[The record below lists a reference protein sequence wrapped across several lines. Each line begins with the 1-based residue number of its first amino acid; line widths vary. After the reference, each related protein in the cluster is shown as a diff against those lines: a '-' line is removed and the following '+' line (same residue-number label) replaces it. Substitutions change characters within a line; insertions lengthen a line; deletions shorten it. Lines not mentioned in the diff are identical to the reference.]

1 MAAVENDP
9 AISAHLKAFNDHREG
24 VRSFAV
30 RKMAERG
37 TAVVPLLIRLLAEK
51 KGFTQDCAAEA
62 LCRMGNTAIPFVL
75 EAMQSHPDHNVRMQ
89 AAAVLA
95 AMGEPAHQAVR
106 DSQRYINLTQDAP
119 S

>member
-1 MAAVENDP
+1 MAAVQDDP
-9 AISAHLKAFNDHREG
+9 AILAHLKAFNDHREG

-37 TAVVPLLIRLLAEK
+37 TAVVPLLIKLLADK

-62 LCRMGNTAIPFVL
+62 LCRMGDAAIPFVL
-75 EAMQSHPDHNVRMQ
+75 QAMQSHPDHVVRMQ

-95 AMGEPAHQAVR
+95 AMGEPAHKAVR
-106 DSQRYINLTQDAP
+106 ESQRYINLTQDAA